1 MFRRRGF
8 ARPLRRA
15 FAPDIPPALQRANE
29 LMAIGDYN
37 GAAVAFEGL
46 ERGAE
51 GRGGPRAPHLY
62 LQAGR
67 ARLQIGQVAA
77 GMGHIRHG
85 FALFAARQQW
95 PALHRTGQL
104 TVAFLTERGL
114 AKEAL
119 EISYYLK
126 ATLPPVPA
134 AAALFAL
141 TRSSGWTRSRLSVLI
156 AAARCGEKTK
166 HKDTKGAK
174 ILCVHKGLSVVF
186 FVPLW

>member
-15 FAPDIPPALQRANE
+15 LVPDIPPALQRANE

-46 ERGAE
+46 ARGAE

-67 ARLQIGQVAA
+67 ARLLAGQVAV
-77 GMGHIRHG
+77 GMEHVRHG
-85 FALFAARQQW
+85 LALLAARQEW
-95 PALHRTGQL
+95 PALHRTGQR

-114 AKEAL
+114 AKEAQ
-119 EISYYLK
+119 EISEYLK
-126 ATLPPVPA
+126 ATLPPVPVGGFGPQA
-134 AAALFAL
+134 APRERAKP
-141 TRSSGWTRSRLSVLI
+141 RLPTTCPG
-156 AAARCGEKTK
+156 CGGPIRADEVEWVDEATAECPYC
-166 HKDTKGAK
+166 GSA
-174 ILCVHKGLSVVF
+174 VRGES
-186 FVPLW
+186 

>member
-29 LMAIGDYN
+29 LLAIGDYN

-46 ERGAE
+46 ARGAE
-51 GRGGPRAPHLY
+51 GRGGPRVPHLY

-77 GMGHIRHG
+77 GMGHIKRG
-85 FALFAARQQW
+85 LALFAARQQW

-119 EISYYLK
+119 EISDYLK
-126 ATLPPVPA
+126 ATLPPVPSSDFGSQ
-134 AAALFAL
+134 FAPSERAKPL
-141 TRSSGWTRSRLSVLI
+141 LPTTCPG
-156 AAARCGEKTK
+156 CGGPIRADEVEWVDEVTAECPYC
-166 HKDTKGAK
+166 GSA
-174 ILCVHKGLSVVF
+174 VRGEN
-186 FVPLW
+186 

>member
-1 MFRRRGF
+1 MFQRRGF
-8 ARPLRRA
+8 ARPLRRV

-29 LMAIGDYN
+29 LMAIGDYD
-37 GAAVAFEGL
+37 GAAIAFEGL
-46 ERGAE
+46 ARGAE

-67 ARLQIGQVAA
+67 ARLLAGQAAA

-85 FALFAARQQW
+85 FALFAARQEW

-119 EISYYLK
+119 EISDYLK
-126 ATLPPVPA
+126 ATLPPVP
-134 AAALFAL
+134 
-141 TRSSGWTRSRLSVLI
+141 SSDVGSQ
-156 AAARCGEKTK
+156 
-166 HKDTKGAK
+166 
-174 ILCVHKGLSVVF
+174 
-186 FVPLW
+186 FVPSERVKPLLPTTCPGCGGLIRADEVEWVDEVTVECPYCGSAVRGKN